1 MPLSA
6 LEGVGAAGTADASL
20 MVVAVVSAM
29 PLTSELTSD
38 GTQVVLRGKPTTAQ
52 AALLKPFKHG
62 GHWKVPVDH
71 PLVQSMLPAPLNRL
85 ATSAPLEYT
94 DDNPGN
100 VSPDLWA
107 KLFPFQ
113 RRTVS
118 SIVRRYRGRCLMAHD
133 MGLGKTIQSIALMQ
147 HYGSPVLVL
156 CPAFLRKNWEAEIHR
171 WSSDRPLDVTIV
183 SYDSLATAAL
193 PVNVWKLIVADE
205 AHYIKHKDARRT
217 RAALPLLLGADHA
230 VLLSGTPCPNRPEE
244 LYTLMHALR
253 PSITGSFNAFAR
265 RYCNA
270 RRTRFSMFD
279 TTGSS
284 RREEL
289 AWLLRRAFMMRCTKD
304 QVMHE
309 MPEKVCAPVRVRSDR
324 TKHMDRIGE
333 LHEMMEDA
341 SPLALK
347 ALVSEAFRET
357 CHAKLHVAVEFAVN
371 EAKKSP
377 TIAFGH
383 HRAMLDALEEAGEL
397 RGLRTARIDGSTT
410 MLKRHDIVE
419 SIQAGRI
426 DLACLSM
433 GAAGTG
439 LTMTHVS
446 NVVFMEL
453 PWNPAVLRQC
463 EDRVYR
469 VGQKQRCTI
478 HYVLCDDTLDQRVWD
493 KIKSKESISRA
504 IV

>member
-1 MPLSA
+1 
-6 LEGVGAAGTADASL
+6 
-20 MVVAVVSAM
+20 M

-38 GTQVVLRGKPTTAQ
+38 GKRVVLRGKPTPEQ
-52 AALLKPFKHG
+52 ASQLQRFRTG
-62 GHWKVPVDH
+62 RHWTVPPDH
-71 PLVQSMLPAPLNRL
+71 PLSMLPAALERM
-85 ATSAPLEYT
+85 ATVAPLDYT

-100 VSPDLWA
+100 VSPTLWD

-133 MGLGKTIQSIALMQ
+133 MGLGKSVQAIALMQ
-147 HYGSPVLVL
+147 HFGSPVLVL
-156 CPAFLRKNWEAEIHR
+156 CPAFLRKNWEAEIDR
-171 WSSDRPLDVTIV
+171 WSSDRPFDVTIV
-183 SYDSLATAAL
+183 SYDSLPTSPL
-193 PVNVWKLIVADE
+193 PVRQWKLVVADE

-217 RAALPLLLGADHA
+217 RHALPLLLASDYA
-230 VLLSGTPCPNRPEE
+230 VLLTGTPCPNRPEE

-253 PSITGSFNAFAR
+253 PSITGSFNSFAR

-284 RREEL
+284 RRGEL
-289 AWLLRRAFMMRCTKD
+289 AWLLRRAFMVRCTKAE
-304 QVMHE
+304 VMHE

-324 TKHMDRIGE
+324 TKHLDRIGE

-341 SPLALK
+341 SPIALK

-357 CHAKLHVAVEFAVN
+357 CQAKLHAAVEFAVN
-371 EAKKSP
+371 QATKAP
-377 TIAFGH
+377 TLAFGH
-383 HRAMLDALEEAGEL
+383 HRAMLDALEEAGES
-397 RGLRTARIDGSTT
+397 RGLRTARIDGDTT
-410 MLKRHDIVE
+410 MLRRQDIVE
-419 SIQAGRI
+419 SIQANRI

-433 GAAGTG
+433 AAAGVG
-439 LTMTHVS
+439 LTMTKVS

-469 VGQKQRCTI
+469 VGQTQRCTI

>member
-1 MPLSA
+1 ML
-6 LEGVGAAGTADASL
+6 
-20 MVVAVVSAM
+20 VSAM
-29 PLTSELTSD
+29 PLSSELTSD
-38 GTQVVLRGKPTTAQ
+38 GLHVVLRGKPTTAQ
-52 AALLKPFKHG
+52 AALLQPFKNK
-62 GHWKVPVDH
+62 GHWKVPTEH
-71 PLVQSMLPAPLNRL
+71 PEALRMLPVPLQRL
-85 ATSAPLEYT
+85 ATSPPLEYT

-100 VSPDLWA
+100 VSPQLWN

-118 SIVRRYRGRCLMAHD
+118 SIARRYRGRCLMAHD
-133 MGLGKTIQSIALMQ
+133 MGLGKTVQAIALMQ
-147 HYGSPVLVL
+147 HYGSPVLIL
-156 CPAFLRKNWEAEIHR
+156 CPAFLRKNWEAEINR
-171 WSSDRPLDVTIV
+171 WSTDCSFEFFIV
-183 SYDSLATAAL
+183 SYDSLATAEL
-193 PVNVWKLIVADE
+193 PAKHWKLIVADE

-217 RAALPLLLGADHA
+217 RAALPLLLSAEHA

-253 PSITGSFNAFAR
+253 PSIAGSFNAFAR

-284 RREEL
+284 RRSEL
-289 AWLLRRAFMMRCTKD
+289 AWLLRRAFMVRYTKAD
-304 QVMHE
+304 VMHE
-309 MPEKVCAPVRVRSDR
+309 MPPKVCAPVRVRSEA
-324 TKHMDRIGE
+324 KQHLDRIAE
-333 LHEMMEDA
+333 LYEMMEDA

-347 ALVSEAFRET
+347 ALVSEAFRVT
-357 CHAKLHVAVEFAVN
+357 CQAKLSVSVEFVLSQA
-371 EAKKSP
+371 AKCP

-383 HRAMLDALEEAGEL
+383 HRDMLDALETAGEQ
-397 RGLRTARIDGSTT
+397 RGLRTVRIDGGTT
-410 MLKRHDIVE
+410 MMRRQDIVE
-419 SIQAGRI
+419 SIQAGRV

-433 GAAGTG
+433 GAAGVG
-439 LTMTHVS
+439 LTMTTVS

-469 VGQKQRCTI
+469 VGQTKTCTI
-478 HYVLCDDTLDQRVWD
+478 HYIMCDDTLDQRVWD
-493 KIKSKESISRA
+493 KIEAKEHVSRA